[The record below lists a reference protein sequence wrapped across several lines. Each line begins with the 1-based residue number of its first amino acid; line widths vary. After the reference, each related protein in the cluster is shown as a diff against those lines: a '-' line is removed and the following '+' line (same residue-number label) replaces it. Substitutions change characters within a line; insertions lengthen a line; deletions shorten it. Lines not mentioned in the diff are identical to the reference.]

1 MRNRLTIHFFLSL
14 VLAIIA
20 MFIISIVCIIIS
32 IYDMDVSSNL
42 NFSYSPNE
50 LMNDV
55 KGSINLSAEN
65 NIYIED
71 YGIRMLEDNNVK
83 LQIID
88 SNNYEVYSYKKPDNI
103 PIRYSNV
110 TLLEIYNSDNE
121 TVYLDEKELGGENYT
136 YLLFF
141 DSKKIKRLTVT
152 YDEKFLYELHEL
164 PIMLGINVIIILT
177 INLILILGI
186 CFLYSLKITKP
197 INTIINR
204 LVDLSKG
211 KYSIKDVEK
220 GIYIDVESSL
230 NELSNRLYNNELE
243 RNKLDSIREEWIS
256 NISHDIKTPLT
267 SIRGNS
273 ELMATREYEIDD
285 ESRVK
290 YSNIIISKVDYIKTL
305 VEDLNLSTR
314 LKNCNIQLNRKSINI
329 ISLIRHII
337 IDFINDNVYE
347 DAYINFICEEEEI
360 IINADENLIKRVFI
374 NLIVNAF
381 IHNDYKV
388 TINVSVWRNNQNE
401 IVILISDNGKGV
413 TGEELKYIFER
424 YYRGTNTRLAT
435 EGSGLGMAIAHDII
449 KAHNGNIEA
458 SSNYGEGM
466 RVKIYL

>member
-1 MRNRLTIHFFLSL
+1 MRNKLTIHFFLSL

-20 MFIISIVCIIIS
+20 MFIISIVCIIVS
-32 IYDMDVSSNL
+32 IYDMDVTGNL
-42 NFSYSPNE
+42 NFSYAPSE
-50 LMNDV
+50 LMDEV
-55 KGSINLSAEN
+55 KDSINLSAEN
-65 NIYIED
+65 NIYIDE
-71 YGIRMLEDNNVK
+71 YGVKILEDNNVK

-88 SNNYEVYSYKKPDNI
+88 SNNYEVYSYKKPDDI

-110 TLLEIYNSDNE
+110 TLLEIYNSENK
-121 TVYLDEKELGGENYT
+121 TVYLDEKELGGEIYT

-141 DSKKIKRLTVT
+141 DSQKIKRLTVT

-164 PIMLGINVIIILT
+164 PIMLGINVIMVLT
-177 INLILILGI
+177 INLILTLGI

-211 KYSIKDVEK
+211 KYSVKDVKK
-220 GIYIDVESSL
+220 GIYTDVESSL
-230 NELSNRLYNNELE
+230 NELSQRLYNNELE
-243 RNKLDSIREEWIS
+243 RNKIDSIREEWIS

-273 ELMATREYEIDD
+273 EIMATREYEIDD

-290 YSNIIISKVDYIKTL
+290 YSNIIINKADYIKTL

-314 LKNCNIQLNRKSINI
+314 LKSCNIQLNRKPINI

-337 IDFINDNVYE
+337 IEFINDNVYE

-388 TINVSVWRNNQNE
+388 TINVSVLRKNKNGV
-401 IVILISDNGKGV
+401 VISICDNGKGV
-413 TGEELKYIFER
+413 LEEDLKYIFER

-449 KAHNGNIEA
+449 KAHDGNIDA
-458 SSNYGEGM
+458 RSNKGEGM
-466 RVKIYL
+466 VIKIDL